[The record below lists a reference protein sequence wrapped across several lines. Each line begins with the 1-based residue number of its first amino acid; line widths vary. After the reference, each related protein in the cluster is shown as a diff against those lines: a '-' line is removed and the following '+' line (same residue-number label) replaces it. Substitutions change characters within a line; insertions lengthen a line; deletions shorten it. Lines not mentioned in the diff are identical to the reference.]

1 MLVVRDVGTEGGGS
15 PPMTAATAEET
26 VDWIEYRDLGRTS
39 VVVEEV
45 EGWRA
50 RIVEAVVVHDAVA
63 ESTDAVEDEGA
74 VDSLSMAT
82 LAFATTTVS
91 EAKGEDTSRG
101 EEVYSPGEN
110 NPCI

>member
-39 VVVEEV
+39 VVVVV
-45 EGWRA
+45 EGWRT
-50 RIVEAVVVHDAVA
+50 RTVGAVVVLDADA
-63 ESTDAVEDEGA
+63 ESTDAVDDEGA
-74 VDSLSMAT
+74 VDSVSVAT

-91 EAKGEDTSRG
+91 EGKGEDTSRG